1 MPSPRRDFLAW
12 IGSASLLGIAGIPGR
27 AQAQAPALNDVTG
40 TQDAPG
46 THDAPVAET
55 WDMSWVPRVSGKYK
69 AVFDSPEV
77 AGGAAVYRAVSWCEQ
92 YKEVYGAARTEM
104 SPVVVLRHLGFYLAM
119 NDEFWLGYD
128 TGKTLSMKDQ
138 RGKKWQKENPL
149 GAAAGVAAP
158 AQAKFTLPGF
168 IADGGVVL
176 ACGWSFQGAVGEIRR
191 KDKLSREEAT
201 ARAKS
206 LLIPGV
212 VLQPN
217 GIFAALRAQE
227 AGCSYTLAS

>member
-1 MPSPRRDFLAW
+1 MRSPRRDFLGW
-12 IGSASLLGIAGIPGR
+12 LGSASLLGIAGIPTRAR
-27 AQAQAPALNDVTG
+27 AQAPSLD
-40 TQDAPG
+40 DAPG
-46 THDAPVAET
+46 SHDAPVADT
-55 WDMSWVPRVSGKYK
+55 WDMSWVARVSGKYK
-69 AVFDSPEV
+69 AVFDSPE
-77 AGGAAVYRAVSWCEQ
+77 AGGGAAVYRAVSWCEQ
-92 YKEVYGAARTEM
+92 YKDVYGAARTEM

-128 TGKTLSMKDQ
+128 TGKTLSMKDE
-138 RGKKWQKENPL
+138 RGKKWQKQNPL
-149 GAAAGVAAP
+149 GAAAGIAAP

-168 IADGGVVL
+168 IADGGIVL
-176 ACGWSFQGAVGEIRR
+176 ACGWSLQGAVGEIRR

-227 AGCSYTLAS
+227 AGCSYILAS